1 MKVKDLIFYFNGETH
16 YRIEYRNIKFTFDYQ
31 EKIYETFKDSEVL
44 ECRVENDTLV
54 IALKEIYLKPEI

>member
-16 YRIEYRNIKFTFDYQ
+16 YRIEFRNVKFTFKYQ
-31 EKIYETFKDSEVL
+31 EDIYDTFRESEIL

-54 IALKEIYLKPEI
+54 IKLPYNAF